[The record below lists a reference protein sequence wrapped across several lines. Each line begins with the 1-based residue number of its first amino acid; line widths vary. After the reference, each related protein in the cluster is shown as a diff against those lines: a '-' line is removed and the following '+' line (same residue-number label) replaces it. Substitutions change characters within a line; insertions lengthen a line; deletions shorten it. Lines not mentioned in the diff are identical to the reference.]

1 MMNLIHSSK
10 GIRGGECWIPI
21 CLPGIAKDGF
31 LYAYIYFIE
40 KDIGKLIFDI
50 NKFSRNYIFKLKYR
64 RRYFYE
70 TFIKKEKYIKNNER

>member
-40 KDIGKLIFDI
+40 KDIGKII
-50 NKFSRNYIFKLKYR
+50 I
-64 RRYFYE
+64 
-70 TFIKKEKYIKNNER
+70 

>member
-1 MMNLIHSSK
+1 LYRYNEDAEVHPQDILLMMNLIHSSK

-40 KDIGKLIFDI
+40 KDIGKII
-50 NKFSRNYIFKLKYR
+50 I
-64 RRYFYE
+64 
-70 TFIKKEKYIKNNER
+70 